1 MITVKDFEQL
11 GFTFGKDN
19 DAASVLSTVKPEN
32 RGVYK
37 AMIVHAP
44 NSEGTAT
51 LFGPIR
57 LWPTDAL
64 CSTFPTID
72 DLYAFLIQ
80 ETLMQGVSFTQL
92 AEGDFTP

>member
-1 MITVKDFEQL
+1 MITVKDFERL
-11 GFTFGKDN
+11 GFTFGKDKYVV
-19 DAASVLSTVKPEN
+19 SSVKPAN

-37 AMIVHAP
+37 AMIVHVP

-51 LFGPIR
+51 LFGPLR
-57 LWPTDAL
+57 RDLTDTL

-72 DLYAFLIQ
+72 DLYAYLIQ
-80 ETLMQGVSFTQL
+80 ETLSRGVSFTQL